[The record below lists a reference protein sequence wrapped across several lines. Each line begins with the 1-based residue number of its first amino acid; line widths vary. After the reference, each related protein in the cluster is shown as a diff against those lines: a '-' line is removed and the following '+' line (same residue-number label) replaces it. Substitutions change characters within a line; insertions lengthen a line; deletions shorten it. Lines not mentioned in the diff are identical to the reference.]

1 MRNTLVIVCALAL
14 LVGAGPTWG
23 AEDGYRWQE
32 LGDGNWATAGNWQVD
47 DGSWSGDPPVWT
59 ENWVTATSLPTIDN
73 YVDIPILGNPNP
85 VPYEYTITINSAGAA
100 ADVIEF
106 NRTNT
111 RLLLTTGGELSVYGA
126 MTSYRGVDV
135 GDKAGGVFEIAGGT
149 ANISGFRHGRWSN
162 NYEHPATVKISGG
175 QLLPYY
181 RTDLEEWL
189 DEEETIPNPN
199 YLKIGDAGFHSGE
212 RENRSAIIH
221 IVGQQA
227 DNIKILGGESSGAP
241 AWDLRRCA
249 TLIAEVDGTA
259 QGITTIECDTTVSA
273 NLLHDVG
280 DNATFTNGGVIDITG
295 TAPTLGTSHTLLTA
309 DYISNTSVVLAE
321 DDQRGTSTWTDGNYW
336 VMVINRGTES
346 GLAANNGDN
355 ASVVVTYIA
364 PDTFSDLYWD
374 TNGTTA
380 GIGGTGNWDTA
391 TTNWSETEAGT
402 GPMDAWSNTSA
413 DKTIANVIQSV
424 VDQTVTLT
432 TGITA
437 SEIKMSAPGAMT
449 ITGNTLTLVAPY
461 LSGSAGSPKLTTL
474 TSDTD
479 VTIASTVAG
488 SAGLTKAGDGKV
500 TLTAANTYTGKTFV
514 TGGTL
519 VVANNAALGAT
530 GAGNGTEASGGAL
543 GLPGGIELP
552 VGEDLFIADTGI
564 LNMAGDNTI
573 KGDITT
579 IASYATISAA
589 SGSKLTVDGNVDIAK
604 YRLTVVGGGTVEFN
618 GVISGTDGAN
628 IEVGSTGTTVILN
641 NDNTFNGYV
650 YVWWGSNRKVIIT
663 HDNALGTAGNEGGH
677 TQIGR
682 SYHTLGLMGD
692 ITCAEELRIGYRG
705 NSDGAG
711 GYVGVIENISGDN
724 TLTGAV
730 KIIETYNNDTR
741 IGATSGT
748 LTITQG
754 ITSTTGNA
762 ENLMKVGAGTL
773 ILNGANTYT
782 GDTIVN

>member
-1 MRNTLVIVCALAL
+1 MRNTLVIVCALAI
-14 LVGAGPTWG
+14 LVLAGPTWG
-23 AEDGYRWQE
+23 AEDGYRWSN
-32 LGDGNWATAGNWQVD
+32 LGDGNWATVGNWQVD

-73 YVDIPILGNPNP
+73 RVDIPILGNPNP

-111 RLLLTTGGELSVYGA
+111 RLLLTTGGELSVYGN

-162 NYEHPATVKISGG
+162 NYEHCATVKISSGE
-175 QLLPYY
+175 LLPYY

-189 DEEETIPNPN
+189 DEEETIPNPD

-212 RENRSAIIH
+212 RENRCAVVH
-221 IVGQQA
+221 IVGSQA
-227 DNIKILGGESSGAP
+227 TNIKVLGGESSGAV
-241 AWDLRRCA
+241 AWDLRRCG
-249 TLIAEVDGTA
+249 TLIAELDGS
-259 QGITTIECDTTVSA
+259 GITPIVCDTTVSA
-273 NLLHDVG
+273 DLLHDSG
-280 DNATFTNGGVIDITG
+280 DNATFNNGGVIDMRG
-295 TAPTLGTSHTLLTA
+295 VAPVLGTSITLLTA
-309 DYISNTSVVLAE
+309 DCIANTNVVLAE

-336 VMVINRGTES
+336 VMVIERGAES

-437 SEIKMSAPGAMT
+437 SEIKLSAPGAMT

-461 LSGSAGSPKLTTL
+461 LSGSAGSPVLTTL

-479 VTIASTVAG
+479 VTINSVIAG
-488 SAGLTKAGDGKV
+488 TAGLKKAGAGNV
-500 TLTAANTYTGKTFV
+500 TLDAVNTYSGMTYV

-519 VVANNAALGAT
+519 VVANNDALGAT
-530 GAGNGTEASGGAL
+530 GAGNGVEASGGAL
-543 GLPGGIELP
+543 GLPGGITLP
-552 VGEDLFIADTGI
+552 AGEDIFIADTGI
-564 LNMAGDNTI
+564 LNIAGENTI
-573 KGDITT
+573 EGDITT
-579 IASYATISAA
+579 ISDYAYISAA
-589 SGSKLTVDGNVDIAK
+589 SGSTLTLTGDIDIAK
-604 YRLTVVGGGTVEFN
+604 YRLSFNGGGTIIVD
-618 GVISGTDGAN
+618 GVIGGTPAAN
-628 IEVGSTGTTVILN
+628 ISVSSTGTTVILN
-641 NDNTFNGYV
+641 GDNTYQGYT
-650 YVWWGSNRKVIIT
+650 YVWWGSDRKVIIT
-663 HDNALGTAGNEGGH
+663 HDNALGAPGDDSDGY

-682 SYHTLGLMGD
+682 SRHTLGLMGG
-692 ITCAEELRIGYRG
+692 ITCAEVLKIGYTG
-705 NSDGAG
+705 NSDGEG

-724 TLTGAV
+724 TLTGAIS
-730 KIIETYNNDTR
+730 IIESDGAY
-741 IGATSGT
+741 IGATTGT

-754 ITSTTGNA
+754 IGETGGTRY
-762 ENLMKVGAGTL
+762 MTKVGQGTL